1 MGPGCGERQLG
12 EQRCETCRTFTR
24 RIGVGGPCPH
34 CDEPVA
40 VTDLLA
46 QAVITHNQ
54 AVIPHPVTTHLG
66 PCPRSP
72 QPGRQFRGHRWA
84 ETVATSGQVSW
95 PRVGRN
101 RWPLTS
107 LQDDRRNSGAGS
119 CGDEATRFLS
129 ARILHFLAVV
139 RPVLQCN
146 GRTRSGIEKRLL
158 KTGRVSNHDLVSRR
172 TRRWGRTCGN
182 PWTCR
187 GVPTDSAPRCR

>member
-1 MGPGCGERQLG
+1 MNAIDHVVVRAVQDDPLG
-12 EQRCETCRTFTR
+12 GRPDREALQFPVVGTFQMQRVTAARAA
-24 RIGVGGPCPH
+24 
-34 CDEPVA
+34 A
-40 VTDLLA
+40 VEDCCA
-46 QAVITHNQ
+46 
-54 AVIPHPVTTHLG
+54 G
-66 PCPRSP
+66 
-72 QPGRQFRGHRWA
+72 
-84 ETVATSGQVSW
+84 
-95 PRVGRN
+95 
-101 RWPLTS
+101 S

-146 GRTRSGIEKRLL
+146 GRTRSGLEKSML

>member
-101 RWPLTS
+101 RWPLTLLFGRPYRVARS
-107 LQDDRRNSGAGS
+107 RRPMGIPPW
-119 CGDEATRFLS
+119 TVPRVRRRRLS
-129 ARILHFLAVV
+129 
-139 RPVLQCN
+139 P
-146 GRTRSGIEKRLL
+146 G
-158 KTGRVSNHDLVSRR
+158 LVS
-172 TRRWGRTCGN
+172 G
-182 PWTCR
+182 
-187 GVPTDSAPRCR
+187 SAKGL